1 MQKLKH
7 ISLWL
12 IIVTLVLGL
21 VGCAAPVTPEENVP
35 QAATE
40 SAFPL
45 TLTDGSGTSLTLEKA
60 PTAIVSL
67 SPSATE
73 ILFAIGKGDLL
84 KGRTDFCNY
93 PPEAANVASVGSI
106 TEPNLELIAAVK
118 PDLVLISDMF
128 SPEIKAKIQALG
140 IQVFDLSSHDTF
152 EGVYTAIDNA
162 GKITN
167 ATAASTQLVSDMKAK
182 VADVTAKVANASKT
196 KVYYVV
202 GFGEYGDYTAGK
214 GTFIDQMIA
223 MSGGENVAQDTDGW
237 KYSLEKLIE
246 KNPELIICSK
256 YYDSKKGIEAANGY
270 KDLDAVKNGKLVEI
284 DNDLLDRQGPR
295 SADGL
300 LALAKLIHPELF

>member
-12 IIVTLVLGL
+12 FIVTLLVGL
-21 VGCAAPVTPEENVP
+21 TGCAAPASPQEQTP
-35 QAATE
+35 QSTTA

-223 MSGGENVAQDTDGW
+223 MSGGENVAQDADGW

>member
-1 MQKLKH
+1 MQNLKH
-7 ISLWL
+7 FSLWL
-12 IIVTLVLGL
+12 LILALLVGIT
-21 VGCAAPVTPEENVP
+21 GCAAPAAPKETSPQVTSD
-35 QAATE
+35 T
-40 SAFPL
+40 AFPL
-45 TLTDGSGTSLTLEKA
+45 TLTDGSGTAITLEKE

-93 PPEAANVASVGSI
+93 PPEAANVASMGSI
-106 TEPNLELIAAVK
+106 TEPNLELIASVK

-128 SPEIKAKIQALG
+128 SPELKAKIEALG
-140 IQVFDLSSHDTF
+140 IKVFDLSSHDSF
-152 EGVYTAIDNA
+152 EGVYTAIENA

-167 ATAASTQLVSDMKAK
+167 AAAASTQLIADMKIK
-182 VADVTAKVANASKT
+182 IDDVLAKVANASKT
-196 KVYYVV
+196 TVYYVV

-214 GTFIDQMIA
+214 GTFIDQMITMA
-223 MSGGENVAQDTDGW
+223 GGENVAQDADGW

-246 KNPELIICSK
+246 KNPELIICSQ

-270 KDLDAVKNGKLVEI
+270 KDLEAVKNGQLKEI

>member
-1 MQKLKH
+1 MQNLKH
-7 ISLWL
+7 FSLWL
-12 IIVTLVLGL
+12 LILALLVGIT
-21 VGCAAPVTPEENVP
+21 GCAAPAAPKETSPQVTSD
-35 QAATE
+35 T
-40 SAFPL
+40 AFPL
-45 TLTDGSGTSLTLEKA
+45 TLTDGSGTAITLEKE

-93 PPEAANVASVGSI
+93 PPEAANVASMGSI
-106 TEPNLELIAAVK
+106 TEPNLELIASVK

-128 SPEIKAKIQALG
+128 SPELKAKIEALG
-140 IQVFDLSSHDTF
+140 IKVFDLSSHDSF
-152 EGVYTAIDNA
+152 EGVYTAIENA

-167 ATAASTQLVSDMKAK
+167 AAAASTQLIADMKIK
-182 VADVTAKVANASKT
+182 IDDVLAKVANASKT

-214 GTFIDQMIA
+214 GTFIDQMITMA
-223 MSGGENVAQDTDGW
+223 GGENVAQDADGW

-246 KNPELIICSK
+246 KNPELIICSQ

-270 KDLDAVKNGKLVEI
+270 KDLEAVKNGQLKEI

>member
-1 MQKLKH
+1 MQNLKH
-7 ISLWL
+7 FSLWL
-12 IIVTLVLGL
+12 LILALLVGIT
-21 VGCAAPVTPEENVP
+21 GCAAPAVPKETSPQVTSD
-35 QAATE
+35 T
-40 SAFPL
+40 AFPL
-45 TLTDGSGTSLTLEKA
+45 TLTDGSGTAITLEKE

-93 PPEAANVASVGSI
+93 PPEAANVASMGSI
-106 TEPNLELIAAVK
+106 TEPNLELIASVK

-128 SPEIKAKIQALG
+128 SPELKAKIEALG
-140 IQVFDLSSHDTF
+140 IKVFDLSSHDSF
-152 EGVYTAIDNA
+152 EGVYTAIENA

-167 ATAASTQLVSDMKAK
+167 AAASTQLIADMKIK
-182 VADVTAKVANASKT
+182 IDDVLAKVANASKT

-214 GTFIDQMIA
+214 GTFIDQMITMA
-223 MSGGENVAQDTDGW
+223 GGENVAQDADGW

-246 KNPELIICSK
+246 KNPELIICSQ

-270 KDLDAVKNGKLVEI
+270 KDLEAVKNGQLKEI